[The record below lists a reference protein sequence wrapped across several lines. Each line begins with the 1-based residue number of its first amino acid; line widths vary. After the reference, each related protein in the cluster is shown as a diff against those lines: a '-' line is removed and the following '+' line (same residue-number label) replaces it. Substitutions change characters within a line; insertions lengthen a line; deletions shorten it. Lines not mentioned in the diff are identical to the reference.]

1 MEKTLKNNWLKTH
14 MGDIF
19 SYAGLLLCILVFSI
33 LSKGKLWSAYNIG
46 VLIQQTCV
54 YAILAMGAVF
64 IYSMGYMDI
73 SLGAQVGVYCLLL
86 ILITNATGSLITG
99 FASILAIAVLCGL
112 INGYVSVKL
121 GLPSI
126 VTS

>member
-54 YAILAMGAVF
+54 YAILH
-64 IYSMGYMDI
+64 S
-73 SLGAQVGVYCLLL
+73 SLRCLCLLYIAL
-86 ILITNATGSLITG
+86 WQQPHHYHYSYYHKCHNSLNIIPSLH
-99 FASILAIAVLCGL
+99 FAPPHF
-112 INGYVSVKL
+112 YRKL
-121 GLPSI
+121 Y
-126 VTS
+126 